1 MIDTV
6 LFEFDGVLA
15 DTVDARRD
23 ALTTALHAEGV
34 SLSDAEYREHCAGL
48 SMEDATRAVLALRG
62 VEPDET
68 TVALVVARGERAF
81 RAYVGKGLTLTDG
94 AREAVERLHAVAR
107 LGIVSRVGREEI
119 AMALSLARLD
129 ALFACV
135 IGAEDA
141 FPPKPSPAP
150 YRTALARLTKL
161 RPVRPGAMV
170 VAIEDSLPGIRSA
183 RGAGIRAVAM
193 GDVPAHVALEADAYL
208 PAMRGLSAAA
218 LEAVVT
224 GSAERRR

>member
-1 MIDTV
+1 
-6 LFEFDGVLA
+6 
-15 DTVDARRD
+15 
-23 ALTTALHAEGV
+23 
-34 SLSDAEYREHCAGL
+34 
-48 SMEDATRAVLALRG
+48 
-62 VEPDET
+62 
-68 TVALVVARGERAF
+68 
-81 RAYVGKGLTLTDG
+81 
-94 AREAVERLHAVAR
+94 
-107 LGIVSRVGREEI
+107 
-119 AMALSLARLD
+119 MALSLARLD

-161 RPVRPGAMV
+161 RPVRPGAIV

-183 RGAGIRAVAM
+183 RGAGIRAGAM
-193 GDVPAHVALEADAYL
+193 GAVPAHVAIEADAYL
-208 PAMRGLSAAA
+208 PAMRGLSAAS